1 MLPKSGADCLQLQNV
16 RKRLEGKATLSAK
29 VEPLIATVGKM
40 RLTWNAAPKPRSAP
54 LCAAR
59 PGTAWPQ
66 RNWNDISAGTPSKA
80 AGLNRPDVNAA
91 AQSAPARW
99 SMIGRIC
106 DASKKALYQAPS
118 GNKKPPDWLTTFE
131 YAVQLWQEQRGQV
144 VLSLWTLR
152 RCRWL

>member
-1 MLPKSGADCLQLQNV
+1 MC
-16 RKRLEGKATLSAK
+16 R
-29 VEPLIATVGKM
+29 
-40 RLTWNAAPKPRSAP
+40 
-54 LCAAR
+54 
-59 PGTAWPQ
+59 TAWPQ

-118 GNKKPPDWLTTFE
+118 GNKKPPDWLKTFE
-131 YAVQLWQEQRGQV
+131 YAVQLRQEQRGQV
-144 VLSLWTLR
+144 VLSVVDSAPLPIAMNEIQACLHRHGLSAFRPTEVA
-152 RCRWL
+152 